1 MQTPSSTVLYV
12 DYFSPPSLSVVALVL
27 FNKIP
32 LQVRDI
38 GTIKKDPNLLQDYK
52 KVNPQGALPF
62 LDDNGFT
69 LSESHAILRY
79 LCTTKNVAKNWYPE
93 DPKKRAQID
102 AYLEWHNTNIRK
114 CTLYFQ
120 TYYAHVMP
128 KAYFTWDA
136 AEEKRN
142 VIKALNTLENYNL
155 KNGKFIASNDEMT
168 IADLSAISEIVRI
181 KATKID
187 FEVIPRVK
195 AWMEECMKCPEI
207 QKANKAPLV
216 LVEKAT
222 SRLHL

>member
-1 MQTPSSTVLYV
+1 MEPTSSTTLYV
-12 DYFSPPSLSVVALVL
+12 DYYSPPSLSVLALVL

-32 LQVRDI
+32 LQVKDI
-38 GTIKKDPNLLQDYK
+38 GTIRKNPKLLEEYK
-52 KVNPQGALPF
+52 KINPLGALPF

-79 LCTTKNVAKNWYPE
+79 LCTTKPVSKNWYPE
-93 DPKKRAQID
+93 DPKKRALID
-102 AYLEWHNTNIRK
+102 SYLEWHNTNIKK
-114 CTLYFQ
+114 CSLYFQ

-128 KAYFTWDA
+128 KAYFSWDA

-142 VIKALNTLENYNL
+142 VINALNRLENYNL

-168 IADLSAISEIVRI
+168 IADLSAISEIIRVRV
-181 KATKID
+181 TKID
-187 FEVIPRVK
+187 FEAIPRVK
-195 AWMEECMKCPEI
+195 AWLEECMKHPEL

-216 LVEKAT
+216 LIEKAT